1 MCYLGRIV
9 IVLSVVT
16 DVPASAEAPLPPTR
30 PPDLTQ
36 ERAGAPSPAPQRQ
49 ETDPAGPSAPSHSD
63 DGRACAEMLTRLGVK
78 AEPAGSI
85 QDGACGAR
93 STLKV
98 AELPGGVE
106 VAPAAL
112 VTCPVAA
119 AMARWAS
126 ESVTPEAE
134 RHLGSAP
141 AKILIGT
148 SYECRS
154 QNRRAGAKLS
164 EHAFANAVD
173 VMGFTFRKRGPLA
186 VAPRS
191 DEGPESLFQAAVRQ
205 GACSHFTTVLGPGSD
220 AAHSNHFHLDMR
232 ERKRSAKLCQ

>member
-1 MCYLGRIV
+1 MCYLGRMV
-9 IVLSVVT
+9 IVLLVLT
-16 DVPASAEAPLPPTR
+16 ALPASAEAPLPPQR
-30 PPDLTQ
+30 PPGLT
-36 ERAGAPSPAPQRQ
+36 EEGTGAPPPASHHQA
-49 ETDPAGPSAPSHSD
+49 DAAGPSAPSNSD

-106 VAPAAL
+106 LAPAAL
-112 VTCPVAA
+112 VTCPVAV
-119 AMARWAS
+119 AMARWAT

-154 QNRRAGAKLS
+154 Q
-164 EHAFANAVD
+164 
-173 VMGFTFRKRGPLA
+173 
-186 VAPRS
+186 
-191 DEGPESLFQAAVRQ
+191 
-205 GACSHFTTVLGPGSD
+205 
-220 AAHSNHFHLDMR
+220 
-232 ERKRSAKLCQ
+232 